1 MKRFRFVKF
10 AAFLFAMIVCLS
22 LTAPVAVAANETDA
36 AATPAATTTAA
47 TTTAAT
53 AETPTAAPEPVDP
66 VALYKA
72 EVLRLVNIE
81 REKVG
86 APNLKSLDTLY
97 PMADVRAK
105 ESAASFS
112 HTRPNGT
119 RCFTIFS
126 ENSMKYTAAGE
137 NLAYGFSTPASVVK
151 AWMNSEGHKRNL
163 LDPDFKYIGIGYY
176 ANETG
181 RVFCS
186 QLFYTPKTAK

>member
-1 MKRFRFVKF
+1 MKEKGGGYIMKKSRLTKL
-10 AAFLFAMIVCLS
+10 AAFIIAIIVCLS
-22 LTAPVAVAANETDA
+22 LSTPVAYAANETDA
-36 AATPAATTTAA
+36 TAVTEATLATVAV
-47 TTTAAT
+47 
-53 AETPTAAPEPVDP
+53 AEDP

-81 REKVG
+81 REKIG
-86 APNLKSLDTLY
+86 ASALKSLDTLI

-126 ENSMKYTAAGE
+126 ENSMKYIAAGE
-137 NLAYGFSTPASVVK
+137 NLAYGFNAPASVVA
-151 AWMNSEGHKRNL
+151 AWMKSEGHKRNI

-176 ANETG
+176 ANENG
-181 RVFCS
+181 KIYCS
-186 QLFYTPKTAK
+186 QLFYTPKAAK

>member
-1 MKRFRFVKF
+1 MRRFRFVKL
-10 AAFLFAMIVCLS
+10 AAFLFAIIVCLS
-22 LTAPVAVAANETDA
+22 LTAPAAFAANETDTAASTPSAA
-36 AATPAATTTAA
+36 AATEA
-47 TTTAAT
+47 
-53 AETPTAAPEPVDP
+53 TAAPEVDP
-66 VALYKA
+66 VAQYKA
-72 EVLRLVNIE
+72 EVIRLVNIE

-86 APNLKSLDTLY
+86 APALKSMDALY

-126 ENSMKYTAAGE
+126 ENSMKYRAAGE
-137 NLAYGFSTPASVVK
+137 NLAYGFSTPASVVT

-176 ANETG
+176 VNESG
-181 RVFCS
+181 RVYCS
-186 QLFYTPKTAK
+186 QLFYTPKNAK